1 MLSSFNLLAINIEC
15 GKSVMDNMFLEVINK
30 QQIKYVNKWQN
41 LNIAVKC
48 VSLYLLNQIVFQ

>member
-41 LNIAVKC
+41 LNIVVKC